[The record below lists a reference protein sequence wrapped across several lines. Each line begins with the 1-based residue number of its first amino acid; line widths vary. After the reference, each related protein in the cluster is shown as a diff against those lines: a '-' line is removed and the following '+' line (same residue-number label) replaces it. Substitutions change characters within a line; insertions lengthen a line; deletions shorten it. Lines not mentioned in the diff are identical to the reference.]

1 MDNVEHLESFLS
13 KPAITP
19 PISRQNELKTMKML
33 LRLCWKSLAG
43 YPRTLK
49 GDIDML
55 QRDDLTTNMRN
66 SLMFTIYEK
75 NALNSLIEFA
85 DWVSDALMMEPSI
98 AIKAI
103 GNTDFRERPEL
114 GEYVQAELLPLLER
128 ESENRHN

>member
-1 MDNVEHLESFLS
+1 M
-13 KPAITP
+13 
-19 PISRQNELKTMKML
+19 LKTMKML